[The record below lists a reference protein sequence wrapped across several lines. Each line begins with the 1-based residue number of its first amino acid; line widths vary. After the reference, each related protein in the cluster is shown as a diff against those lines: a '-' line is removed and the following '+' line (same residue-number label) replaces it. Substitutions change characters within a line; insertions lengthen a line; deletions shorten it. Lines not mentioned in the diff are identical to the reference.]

1 MAHLLRELPGPEL
14 RVRRFRSVNFAMMA
28 LWALLAAAAV
38 VTNLE
43 PGPVVVG
50 ALSAIAL
57 YFLAA
62 GLLRRAD

>member
-1 MAHLLRELPGPEL
+1 
-14 RVRRFRSVNFAMMA
+14 MMA

-43 PGPVVVG
+43 PGPIVVG
-50 ALSAIAL
+50 GLSAIAL